1 MLTNIIKS
9 IVHFLLPTRR
19 PLYRYLK
26 TIASNYDNLDIL
38 EIGSGDTTINQS
50 AQHIFSNVNSFI
62 QTDINQS
69 YGHRYLDITSDIQ
82 LEKKF
87 DLVLC
92 CNVLEHIFDTKSA
105 VQNLN
110 YLLKEKGHLLVS
122 VPFIYPLHDEPG
134 DFWRFTE
141 HALRELFSDFKIL
154 TIQRTGIRQFPIQYI
169 FLLENN

>member
-62 QTDINQS
+62 QTDINHS
-69 YGHRYLDITSDIQ
+69 YGHSYLDITSDIQ
-82 LEKKF
+82 IKK
-87 DLVLC
+87 
-92 CNVLEHIFDTKSA
+92 
-105 VQNLN
+105 NL
-110 YLLKEKGHLLVS
+110 
-122 VPFIYPLHDEPG
+122 I
-134 DFWRFTE
+134 
-141 HALRELFSDFKIL
+141 
-154 TIQRTGIRQFPIQYI
+154 
-169 FLLENN
+169 